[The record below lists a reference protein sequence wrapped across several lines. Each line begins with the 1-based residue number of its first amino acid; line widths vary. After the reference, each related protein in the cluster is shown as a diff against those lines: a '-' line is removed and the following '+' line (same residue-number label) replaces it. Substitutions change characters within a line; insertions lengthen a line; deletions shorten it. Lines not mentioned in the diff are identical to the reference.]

1 MIQNFPEIDEALLK
15 RQYQNGYTPP
25 QEIRVL
31 QIDGKLIGSLQN
43 IVCFSG
49 LPKAGKSLFLT
60 STIASAFVPY
70 SIFTIATFP
79 PAKRESVAYFDTESS
94 EGDFYE
100 NVGRIKKTIGKSEMP
115 AAFYAYKF
123 RDLDSGDIMKYIE
136 YFLALHPEVSIIYI
150 DGLLDLIVDY
160 NDVRES
166 RQVINWLK
174 KITAVYNILVVGVIH
189 TGKKENNTLGHFGSM
204 IDRYCQS
211 VLRVEKD
218 EKQHTFELRA
228 KFLRSSADFHPVIL
242 QNVNGVI
249 EQVN

>member
-1 MIQNFPEIDEALLK
+1 MEIIHEIDNALFRRSYK
-15 RQYQNGYTPP
+15 NGYTPP
-25 QEIRVL
+25 PENKIL
-31 QIDGKLIGSLQN
+31 QIGGKLIGSAEN

-49 LPKAGKSLFLT
+49 LPKAGKSVFLT
-60 STIASAFVPY
+60 AAIASAFVPY
-70 SIFTIATFP
+70 SIFSISTFLP
-79 PAKRESVAYFDTESS
+79 KGRGSVCYVDTESS

-100 NVGRIKKTIGKSEMP
+100 NVTRIKKMIGKNEMP
-115 AAFYAYKF
+115 ATFHAYRF
-123 RDLDSGDIMKYIE
+123 RDLDNGDIMKYIE
-136 YFLALHPEVSIIYI
+136 YFLSLHPEISILYL

-166 RQVINWLK
+166 RLIINWLK
-174 KITAVYNILVVGVIH
+174 KITAVFNVLIIGVIH

-218 EKQHTFELRA
+218 ETKNTFELKA
-228 KFLRSSADFHPVIL
+228 KFLRSSADFDPVVLANI
-242 QNVNGVI
+242 NGVI

>member
-1 MIQNFPEIDEALLK
+1 MIQNFPEIDAALAQ

-25 QEIRVL
+25 PEIRVL

-43 IVCFSG
+43 IVCLSG

-60 STIASAFVPY
+60 SAIASAFVPY
-70 SIFTIATFP
+70 SIFTIATFSP
-79 PAKRESVAYFDTESS
+79 EKRKSVAYFDTESS

-100 NVGRIKKTIGKSEMP
+100 NINRIKKMIGKNDMP
-115 AAFYAYKF
+115 ESFFAYKF

-136 YFLALHPEVSIIYI
+136 YFLSQRPEVSLIYI

-166 RQVINWLK
+166 RQIISWLK
-174 KITAVYNILVVGVIH
+174 KITAVYNVLVIGVIH

-228 KFLRSSADFHPVIL
+228 KFLRSSADFHPVVL
-242 QNVNGVI
+242 QNINGVI